1 MRGRWA
7 RLASALRAM
16 SLAREWYGDGK
27 GAGAGGAGAPVNAEL
42 ETAAAPAASAATAAT
57 TGDRLDAATAT
68 AVPAAAPR

>member
-27 GAGAGGAGAPVNAEL
+27 GAGAPVNAEL